1 MNCRFRR
8 PLVVAIAMML
18 TLALPACGTNRI
30 KSLSATSDRPFDS
43 VLADLHERAFR
54 FFWETANPNNG
65 LVPDRYP
72 TPSFASIAA
81 VGYAL
86 GAYAIGVERG
96 WCSRADA
103 RDRTLTTLRFFWN
116 APQGPNRTGTTGYKG
131 FFYHFLDMKSGLR
144 F

>member
-1 MNCRFRR
+1 
-8 PLVVAIAMML
+8 MML

-86 GAYAIGVERG
+86 TAYPVGVEH
-96 WCSRADA
+96 A
-103 RDRTLTTLRFFWN
+103 
-116 APQGPNRTGTTGYKG
+116 
-131 FFYHFLDMKSGLR
+131 
-144 F
+144 